1 MPKPSLQEKKIKHS
15 RKLSVWIAFILF
27 IGFTAA
33 GLVRI
38 FFTGDSIGVNSTRL
52 QVQVKSGLQY
62 VISGALFLIAC
73 FINWKTDRKSS
84 RRSNRDTGR

>member
-1 MPKPSLQEKKIKHS
+1 MPELSSQEKENKAF
-15 RKLSVWIAFILF
+15 RKLSLWIGFILF

-38 FFTGDSIGVNSTRL
+38 FCTGDSIGVNSTRL

-62 VISGALFLIAC
+62 VIFGVLFLIAC
-73 FINWKTDRKSS
+73 FINWR
-84 RRSNRDTGR
+84 TGRKNGPG